1 MIFSIGSCPNTNLVQ
16 IYICDSVCTVCIF
29 IGCSPL
35 WGFSGHIQT
44 NVMNRCSVLKPQQ
57 AGGRPVGFIQST
69 ARQLNLEKLPI
80 NPVKS
85 SMGGLN
91 PGHPFT
97 GPIGPVTIWLHCL
110 LTFNKIEVIQSSQ
123 NIYCLHFRSLRN
135 TVHLCLSTACP
146 KSLSSLSMLMMTS
159 KATLLLLLSMCYSL
173 TRS

>member
-1 MIFSIGSCPNTNLVQ
+1 
-16 IYICDSVCTVCIF
+16 
-29 IGCSPL
+29 
-35 WGFSGHIQT
+35 
-44 NVMNRCSVLKPQQ
+44 MNKCSVLKPQL

-69 ARQLNLEKLPI
+69 ALEKLPI

-85 SMGGLN
+85 SMEGLN

-97 GPIGPVTIWLHCL
+97 CPVTIWLHCF
-110 LTFNKIEVIQSSQ
+110 LTFKNIEVIQSSQ

>member
-1 MIFSIGSCPNTNLVQ
+1 MIFSIGSCPNTSLVQ
-16 IYICDSVCTVCIF
+16 IYIYVTVCVLYVYLLAALLD
-29 IGCSPL
+29 GASQ
-35 WGFSGHIQT
+35 GTYKQT
-44 NVMNRCSVLKPQQ
+44 LYKPQL

-85 SMGGLN
+85 SVEGLN

-97 GPIGPVTIWLHCL
+97 CPLGPVTIWLHCF
-110 LTFNKIEVIQSSQ
+110 LTLNNIEVIQSSQ

-159 KATLLLLLSMCYSL
+159 KAILLLLLSMCYSL